1 MSRPLQTERR
11 QQQSEIVT
19 LAFPASVLVPMW
31 ADERTGRI
39 TVMTLPAIAAA
50 LVAGWFLM
58 RRRVSVVR
66 DVAESKRA
74 EGEN

>member
-1 MSRPLQTERR
+1 MSRSLQTEQR

-19 LAFPASVLVPMW
+19 LAFPASMLVPMW
-31 ADERTGRI
+31 ADEGAGRI
-39 TVMTLPAIAAA
+39 PVMTLPAIAAA